1 MALLMGA
8 YELLNWLHIVLFA
21 YWLGADFG
29 VFFAAR
35 LMARPGL
42 SYDDRM
48 RIRELLQ
55 FVDLAPRVALI
66 LILPVGLHMTALR
79 WGLPLSAGALSALW
93 LASLA
98 WLILMLSVHARQGS
112 ARGEYLRRADLGVRY
127 LVLITML
134 ALGGGSLITGAPI
147 ADTWLDTKVLL
158 FAVIIALGL
167 ALRVISTGW
176 APALAQLR
184 AGDNIAAAEQ
194 AILTTRRRG
203 AVTAL
208 TLWAVLLLMAFLGTV
223 KPFA

>member
-1 MALLMGA
+1 MGT

-55 FVDLAPRVALI
+55 FVDLAPRVSLI
-66 LILPVGLHMTALR
+66 LILPVGLHMAALR
-79 WGLPLSAGALSALW
+79 WGLPLGPGALSALW
-93 LASLA
+93 LASVA
-98 WLILMLSVHARQGS
+98 WLVLMLSVHARHGS
-112 ARGEYLRRADLGVRY
+112 ALGERLRRADLGVRY
-127 LVLITML
+127 LVLSVML
-134 ALGGGSLITGAPI
+134 VLGGGSLITGSPI
-147 ADTWLDTKVLL
+147 ADGWLATKVVL

-167 ALRVISTGW
+167 ALRVISAGW

-184 AGDNIAAAEQ
+184 AGENVPAAEQ
-194 AILTTRRRG
+194 AILRTRRRG

-208 TLWAVLLLMAFLGTV
+208 SLWAVLLVMAFLGTV